1 MVSLEQYLKE
11 AGFTDVE
18 LVIKEES
25 REIISQ
31 WLPGSG
37 AEEFVVG
44 AEVKARKLLMYGFMQ
59 KGLTPVSE
67 NCSMNDGMLRLD
79 TICPRK

>member
-44 AEVKARKLLMYGFMQ
+44 AEVKARKL
-59 KGLTPVSE
+59 
-67 NCSMNDGMLRLD
+67 
-79 TICPRK
+79 